1 MKQRRMHPLLM
12 ISLPAF
18 IIFGSLFI
26 TYLISGLRSDP
37 NIWWTAGSLPLDH
50 PQSRRAFEL
59 FINGQAINQILME
72 NSLAMVTPGGQA
84 TPVSKDDI
92 TVRLNSWQWV
102 KSRSLGLA
110 ALFGFLFG
118 ACLVMVII
126 GMILPAPASRDF
138 GRDQP
143 APPKE

>member
-37 NIWWTAGSLPLDH
+37 NIWWTAGSLPLDN

-59 FINGQAINQILME
+59 FINGQAINHILVE
-72 NSLAMVTPGGQA
+72 NSLAMVAPGGLA
-84 TPVSKDDI
+84 TPVRKDDI

-102 KSRSLGLA
+102 KSKSLGLA

-118 ACLVMVII
+118 ACLVMMIT